1 MAELLVEFD
10 TTIRAQDGTHW
21 HPRVWGAIADDSLWE
36 GWVEFLPA
44 GTDDRE
50 AIRTGRET
58 EQPKRTDLMYWAQG
72 LTQVYLEG
80 ALQRARRNASE
91 FASGALHAT
100 QPRQEPR
107 PESEARATRSSS
119 R

>member
-10 TTIRAQDGTHW
+10 TTIRADDGTRW
-21 HPRVWGAIADDSLWE
+21 YPRVWGAIADDALWE

-58 EQPKRTDLMYWAQG
+58 EQPKRSDLLYWAQG

-91 FASGALHAT
+91 HASDASHAT
-100 QPRQEPR
+100 HPRQEAQSV
-107 PESEARATRSSS
+107 SEVRATRSSS